1 MNRLPCR
8 HLLLALV
15 VLSVP
20 ACEAQPVDARRART
34 PSEEFWSQLLGSRDG
49 AQSFDATPSRPSS
62 EDATMPLAPK
72 PATPPVAQNA
82 GQDAYPAP
90 LAPSSGQSRDAYP
103 PPIVTFDRKTGEMSM
118 MTAPGVTSTP
128 NPQREAL
135 QTNFEALEKEAA
147 EVAQRIRSSL
157 AGAEKPD
164 DLPDEL
170 RQAVAQAFAARQK
183 LHWAELSFLQQRVL
197 EIQRTIEK
205 REQLKEQIIDRRA
218 AELLD
223 PTLQWNA
230 TGTTQTLHPAIPKTA
245 GRLGGPMLDDQT
257 EKPSSNTKVPD
268 SSQVGKAQPGALR
281 AASLKIG
288 NTVATGRQVATV
300 QAVDESAGHVLL
312 RADGEGFSLEEQLVI
327 ARREGMEDTTVWR
340 GIAQVEVFQVQS
352 KQALARIVRA
362 MSPQTGNISGPS
374 ETDNAEIKVGDIAF
388 RLPSAP
394 AMNDPKTASA
404 MNVKK
409 IMLAMH
415 HYVDTYRH
423 FPPAVMLGKDGRG
436 GPPHSWRVA
445 ILPQLG
451 EHELYN
457 EYRFDEPWDSDH
469 NKKLLEKMPAVFR
482 GPLDAPDSTNTSY
495 FGLVAVGTTETNEV
509 EGMEGGGAAGGLFG
523 AGGDA
528 APAVTEQTQG
538 GTPLGPAFTPPAPI
552 RLPRPHGTLLARDRG
567 VQMGEVTD
575 GTSNTIAIIE
585 SKLAVPW
592 TRPHDLAYL
601 PDQALPVLG
610 GWYSEGFYAGFADG
624 TAKFLAA
631 DNDEATLRA
640 LFTIGAGENVTP
652 RLVNEKQ
659 SPESLRSH

>member
-34 PSEEFWSQLLGSRDG
+34 PSEEFWSQLLGSGDG
-49 AQSFDATPSRPSS
+49 AQTFDATPSRPSS
-62 EDATMPLAPK
+62 ESAAMPLAPK

-90 LAPSSGQSRDAYP
+90 LAPSSGQSGDAYP
-103 PPIVTFDRKTGEMSM
+103 PLIMTLDRKTGEMSM
-118 MTAPGVTSTP
+118 MPAPRVTSTP
-128 NPQREAL
+128 NPQREGL
-135 QTNFEALEKEAA
+135 QANYEALEKEAA
-147 EVAQRIRSSL
+147 QVAQRIRSSL
-157 AGAEKPD
+157 AGAEKPHE
-164 DLPDEL
+164 LPDEL

-183 LHWAELSFLQQRVL
+183 LHWAELSILQQRVL

-230 TGTTQTLHPAIPKTA
+230 TGPDPTFYPPSSRSA
-245 GRLGGPMLDDQT
+245 GGQGGPA
-257 EKPSSNTKVPD
+257 S
-268 SSQVGKAQPGALR
+268 GFQPGNSGSEGKSPRASKVGTALPTAPR
-281 AASLKIG
+281 PESVILG
-288 NTVATGRQVATV
+288 HTVPAGRQVATV
-300 QAVDESAGHVLL
+300 QAVDENADHVLL
-312 RADGEGFSLEEQLVI
+312 RADEDFVLEERLLI
-327 ARREGMEDTTVWR
+327 ARREGSENPPQWQT
-340 GIAQVEVFQVQS
+340 IAQVEVFQVQS
-352 KQALARIVRA
+352 KQALARILSRTTPPGSGIA
-362 MSPQTGNISGPS
+362 GPS
-374 ETDNAEIKVGDIAF
+374 EVDSSEIKVGDVAF
-388 RLPSAP
+388 RLSAAP
-394 AMNDPKTASA
+394 AMNDPKTVSA

-436 GPPHSWRVA
+436 GPSHSWRVA

-482 GPLDAPDSTNTSY
+482 GPLDAPNAMNTSY
-495 FGLVAVGTTETNEV
+495 FGLVAIGLTEKNEV
-509 EGMEGGGAAGGLFG
+509 EGMEGGAAAGGMYG
-523 AGGDA
+523 AGGA
-528 APAVTEQTQG
+528 ALPAVTEQTQG
-538 GTPLGPAFTPPAPI
+538 ETPFVPATTPPAPMP
-552 RLPRPHGTLLARDRG
+552 LTRPHGTLLARDRG

-652 RLVNEKQ
+652 RLVNEKR
-659 SPESLRSH
+659 SPESLQSH